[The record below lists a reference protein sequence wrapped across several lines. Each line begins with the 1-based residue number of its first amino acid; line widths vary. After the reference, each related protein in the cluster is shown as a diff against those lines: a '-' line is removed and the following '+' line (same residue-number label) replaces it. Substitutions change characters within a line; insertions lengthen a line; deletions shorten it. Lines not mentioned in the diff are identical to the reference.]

1 MFRLGMFRL
10 GSCTKAW
17 IWSIVAN
24 GGGMKLRQFGR
35 KLQAVAAL
43 IALLTA
49 SMPALAESLSASSLP
64 ACCNSV
70 YCPMHHHQASEQQ
83 TDRSIFDSHGNS
95 TGNDCSMRACDI
107 TSSPVVRTGPFVLVT
122 PLAMRSPAGVWPAQI
137 KAARFAPF
145 VLNIPLTPPPRTL
158 PS

>member
-1 MFRLGMFRL
+1 MLRL
-10 GSCTKAW
+10 GSCTEAW
-17 IWSIVAN
+17 IWSIV
-24 GGGMKLRQFGR
+24 GGGDGMKLRQFGR

-49 SMPALAESLSASSLP
+49 SVPALAESLSASSLP

-70 YCPMHHHQASEQQ
+70 YCPMHHRQGHQPQGDKSNC
-83 TDRSIFDSHGNS
+83 DSQSSSSGNE
-95 TGNDCSMRACDI
+95 CICACDTTPNPI
-107 TSSPVVRTGPFVLVT
+107 VGATPFVLMA

-137 KAARFAPF
+137 QGARFAPF
-145 VLNIPLTPPPRTL
+145 VVSIPLTPPPRTL